1 MFFIPYFMA
10 QATWEVHMNQSG
22 RPLDVEVN
30 AHTQAEA
37 RRIAEA
43 QYPGYKAGR
52 AKRA

>member
-1 MFFIPYFMA
+1 MA
-10 QATWEVHMNQSG
+10 QSTWEVHMNQSG
-22 RPLDVEVN
+22 RPLDVEVK

-37 RRIAEA
+37 RRIAEG

>member
-1 MFFIPYFMA
+1 MFYITSVMA
-10 QATWEVHMNQSG
+10 QSTWEVHMNQSG

-52 AKRA
+52 ARRA